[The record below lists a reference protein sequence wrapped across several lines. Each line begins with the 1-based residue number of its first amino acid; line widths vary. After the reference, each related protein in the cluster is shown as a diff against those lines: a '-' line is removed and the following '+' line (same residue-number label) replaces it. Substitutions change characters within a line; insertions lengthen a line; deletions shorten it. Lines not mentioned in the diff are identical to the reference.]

1 MNGHYLPNPQFAS
14 DLKILKLKL
23 RSMKG
28 ETKANEL
35 ISKELE
41 KRNYTSFEQWVIS
54 NGDILIT
61 QLEQSEYYRKLN
73 RKPIGEDDAT
83 TN

>member
-1 MNGHYLPNPQFAS
+1 MSGYYLPNPQFTS

-28 ETKANEL
+28 DTKADEL

-41 KRNYTSFEQWVIS
+41 NRSYTSIEQWVIS
-54 NGDILIT
+54 NGDNLIA

-73 RKPIGEDDAT
+73 RKPIGE
-83 TN
+83 